1 VAVLQGNI
9 GNCLGFHKKEERG
22 FEPPGR
28 VELPQPSFGSSAPD
42 PPAKALKDSNLR
54 DGHQQPGGYQLPHLI
69 SAAGRIR
76 TCSPR
81 LRRPM
86 PYPLGHSGLLR
97 CQDSNLN
104 NGLQRTV
111 CCRVTTHL
119 ISCPTW
125 IRTRS
130 HGLTVRWFAFNR
142 QGINAR
148 TSADFAVVEWRS
160 WFCDHNT
167 GRARMA
173 GVEPADV
180 GFGDRVTTSRSSP
193 FTTSGWEEL
202 NLHHWYPKPA

>member
-1 VAVLQGNI
+1 MWSRGRSRTARTRFRARAEGLAPNGTTDRLYRA
-9 GNCLGFHKKEERG
+9 GLHECCTRLRLRWSNC
-22 FEPPGR
+22 
-28 VELPQPSFGSSAPD
+28 
-42 PPAKALKDSNLR
+42 
-54 DGHQQPGGYQLPHLI
+54 
-69 SAAGRIR
+69 AAGRIR

-111 CCRVTTHL
+111 CCRVTPHL

-160 WFCDHNT
+160 WCCDHNT

-173 GVEPADV
+173 GVESADV
-180 GFGDRVTTSRSSP
+180 GFGDRATTSRSSP

-202 NLHHWYPKPA
+202 NLHRWYPKPV